1 MFFFFFLQNVYF
13 KSKFYFNK
21 DKKDVLAY
29 SFSVLYSLPGETVT
43 WVSCRRLVGREQEPL
58 IHPGSSIFGQ
68 GWKPQTQ
75 WVFHTRGHPKRH
87 INQISKGTKAIL
99 FIYCLF
105 NIITIPNRASLL
117 CFLCPTLLLHLHR
130 SAHQKFPPVFY
141 IVSLLRTYLTL
152 NKEGSSHAH

>member
-1 MFFFFFLQNVYF
+1 MQLHQPVLIQHTETRRIDGDQKSHISVVGSVSFREDNTYINLVCFFFFFLQNVYF

-68 GWKPQTQ
+68 G
-75 WVFHTRGHPKRH
+75 
-87 INQISKGTKAIL
+87 
-99 FIYCLF
+99 
-105 NIITIPNRASLL
+105 
-117 CFLCPTLLLHLHR
+117 
-130 SAHQKFPPVFY
+130 
-141 IVSLLRTYLTL
+141 
-152 NKEGSSHAH
+152 